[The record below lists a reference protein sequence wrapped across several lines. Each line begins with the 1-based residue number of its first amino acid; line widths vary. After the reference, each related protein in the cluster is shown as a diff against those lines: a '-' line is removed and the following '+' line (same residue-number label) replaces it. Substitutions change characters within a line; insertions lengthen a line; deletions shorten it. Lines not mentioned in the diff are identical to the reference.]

1 MKTLI
6 IAPGTHI
13 NACFVTPKLTPAL
26 ETELWRKFESA
37 RPRILGA
44 PA

>member
-1 MKTLI
+1 METLI